1 MKPDFSPAN
10 HRSLWLEFVVP
21 AIMFAACAISFWDSL
36 QLSVM
41 AMVLPLALIVVTL
54 VPVALAV
61 VAAIRQGGPGEAE
74 LAEEEPGA
82 GPVFSLRPWLLV
94 LLPLVLLFGFDWF
107 GALASLVALVFI
119 AQFMLGAR
127 RPVPALGVSVLTAVP
142 LYLMFKHVLYVRF
155 PAGLLGI
162 G

>member
-1 MKPDFSPAN
+1 MNPDSPPAA
-10 HRSLWLEFVVP
+10 HRPLWLEFVVP
-21 AIMFAACAISFWDSL
+21 AIMLAGCVVSFRDSL

-41 AMVLPLALIVVTL
+41 AMVLPLVLIVVTL
-54 VPVALAV
+54 VSVVWAV
-61 VAAIRQGGPGEAE
+61 FTAIRQGGPSETE

-94 LLPLVLLFGFDWF
+94 LLPFALLIGLDWF

-119 AQFMLGAR
+119 AQLMLGAR
-127 RPVPALGVSVLTAVP
+127 HLFLALGVAVLTAVP
-142 LYLMFKHVLYVRF
+142 IYLLFKHVLYVRF
-155 PAGLLGI
+155 PVGMFGI

>member
-10 HRSLWLEFVVP
+10 HRPLWLEFVVP
-21 AIMFAACAISFWDSL
+21 AIMLAACAISFWDSL

-54 VPVALAV
+54 VPLGWAV
-61 VAAIRQGGPGEAE
+61 IAAIREGGPSAAE
-74 LAEEEPGA
+74 LADEEPGA
-82 GPVFSLRPWLLV
+82 GPIFSLRPWLLV
-94 LLPLVLLFGFDWF
+94 LLPLVLLIGFDWF

-127 RPVPALGVSVLTAVP
+127 RPLPALCVAVLTVVP
-142 LYLMFKHVLYVRF
+142 IYLMFKHVLYVRF

>member
-1 MKPDFSPAN
+1 MNPDSSPAGP
-10 HRSLWLEFVVP
+10 RPLWLELVVP
-21 AIMFAACAISFWDSL
+21 TIMLAACAISLRDSL

-41 AMVLPLALIVVTL
+41 AMVLPLALIGATL
-54 VPVALAV
+54 VPVIWAVLAAL
-61 VAAIRQGGPGEAE
+61 RQGGPSEAE
-74 LAEEEPGA
+74 LAEEEAGA

-94 LLPLVLLFGFDWF
+94 LLPLALVIGFEWF
-107 GALASLVALVFI
+107 GALASLLALVFI

-127 RPVPALGVSVLTAVP
+127 RPLPALGVAVLAAVP
-142 LYLMFKHVLYVRF
+142 IYLLFKHVLYVRF

>member
-1 MKPDFSPAN
+1 MNPDSSPSD
-10 HRSLWLEFVVP
+10 HRPLWLEFVVP
-21 AIMFAACAISFWDSL
+21 AIMLAACAISLWDSL

-54 VPVALAV
+54 VPVIWAV
-61 VAAIRQGGPGEAE
+61 ITAIRQGGPSETE
-74 LAEEEPGA
+74 LADEEPGA
-82 GPVFSLRPWLLV
+82 GPVFSPRPWLLV
-94 LLPLVLLFGFDWF
+94 LLPLALLIGFDWF

-127 RPVPALGVSVLTAVP
+127 HLLLALGVAVFTAVP
-142 LYLMFKHVLYVRF
+142 IYLLFKHVLYVRF
-155 PAGLLGI
+155 PAGLFGI